1 MNKKEKNQGA
11 LAKGLDFSERL
22 ISYIAMLFL
31 VIMILIVSM
40 TVFTR
45 YIFNYTFRWSDEVAL
60 LMMIW
65 FGFIGLALG
74 VKNSIHLS
82 IEYFMSLVP
91 DKYQRYIYQ
100 LENFLVAFFGWFM
113 LKYGYQLYMRTKA
126 TRLPA
131 TQWSRGLLFIML
143 PISGA
148 LVLLYSL
155 GKMFNFIK
163 QKQNKTA
170 VAVENVEQY
179 KGRN

>member
-1 MNKKEKNQGA
+1 MDKKNKKQGSMAKILDLSEK
-11 LAKGLDFSERL
+11 S
-22 ISYIAMLFL
+22 ISYIAMIFL
-31 VIMILIVSM
+31 VIMIVIVST

-45 YIFNYTFRWSDEVAL
+45 YVFNYTFRWTDEVAL

-91 DKYQRYIYQ
+91 DKYQKFIYQ
-100 LENFLVAFFGWFM
+100 IENVAVGTFGWFM
-113 LKYGYQLYMRTKA
+113 LKYGYQLYDRTKI

-143 PISGA
+143 PVSGL
-148 LVLLYSL
+148 LVLIYSIAKL
-155 GKMFNFIK
+155 FNIIK
-163 QKQNKTA
+163 QKNKTA
-170 VAVENVEQY
+170 VLDAEQY
-179 KGRN
+179 KEGN

>member
-11 LAKGLDFSERL
+11 LAKGLDFSEKM

-82 IEYFMSLVP
+82 IEYFMSLIP
-91 DKYQRYIYQ
+91 DKYQKCIYQ
-100 LENFLVAFFGWFM
+100 LENVLVGFFGWFM

-126 TRLPA
+126 TKLPA

-163 QKQNKTA
+163 QKETKTA
-170 VAVENVEQY
+170 AVAKNEDD
-179 KGRN
+179 KGGN